1 MPKFLNTNNSIS
13 SSEFSST
20 YSNDIIIISKDVIF
34 QVHDKTFKE
43 ILKSSY
49 EMTDFLKT
57 FIGLEVNSENLKI
70 YNSSFITNNYK
81 RRESDILYKDIIQNT
96 FYLIEHQS
104 TVNIDMPRRIL
115 EYSTE
120 LMREI
125 KKNKIE
131 LKNPLIIPIVIYTG
145 KQPWNIPT
153 NFSDTQTFNSS
164 NKSFVINQ
172 IYKLID
178 IHTYSI
184 DKLKNIHN
192 KISYMLLIEKCKNH
206 LELAQTLEYIAIHA
220 NTSNTKEWVN
230 NLVTYV
236 FAKTLDDTSKSKIL
250 KLLYEKEKNENM
262 EDLIER
268 INNNIRLEKKKNIK
282 HSINIGE
289 TRGKLENLFS
299 TIKNMLNFNL
309 TDEEIIKYT
318 NATQEQIDQ
327 VRKKLK

>member
-1 MPKFLNTNNSIS
+1 
-13 SSEFSST
+13 
-20 YSNDIIIISKDVIF
+20 
-34 QVHDKTFKE
+34 
-43 ILKSSY
+43 
-49 EMTDFLKT
+49 MTDFLKT

-282 HSINIGE
+282 IGE

-299 TIKNMLNFNL
+299 TIKNMLNLNYKD
-309 TDEEIIKYT
+309 DEIKKCT
-318 NATQEQIDQ
+318 NATQEQINQ
-327 VRKKLK
+327 VRKKLNKN

>member
-1 MPKFLNTNNSIS
+1 MPKFLNANNSIS

-43 ILKSSY
+43 ILKNSI
-49 EMTDFLKT
+49 EMTKFLKS

-70 YNSSFITNNYK
+70 CNSNFITNDYK
-81 RRESDILYKDIIQNT
+81 RRESDILYKNINKNI
-96 FYLIEHQS
+96 FYLVEHQS
-104 TVNIDMPRRIL
+104 TINVDMPRRIL

-120 LMREI
+120 IMREI
-125 KKNKIE
+125 RKTRIE
-131 LKNPLIIPIVIYTG
+131 TTNPLIVPIVIYTG
-145 KQPWNIPT
+145 NKHWNVPT
-153 NFSDTQTFNSS
+153 NFSHTQPFNLQYKQF
-164 NKSFVINQ
+164 NIKQ
-172 IYKLID
+172 LYKLID
-178 IHTYSI
+178 INEYSTN
-184 DKLKNIHN
+184 KLKNIHN
-192 KISYMLLIEKCKNH
+192 KISYMFLIEKCKNH

-268 INNNIRLEKKKNIK
+268 INNNIKLEKKKNIK
-282 HSINIGE
+282 IGE
-289 TRGKLENLFS
+289 TRGKLETLFS
-299 TIKNMLNFNL
+299 TIKNMLNLNYKD
-309 TDEEIIKYT
+309 DEIKKCT

>member
-1 MPKFLNTNNSIS
+1 M
-13 SSEFSST
+13 
-20 YSNDIIIISKDVIF
+20 
-34 QVHDKTFKE
+34 
-43 ILKSSY
+43 
-49 EMTDFLKT
+49 
-57 FIGLEVNSENLKI
+57 
-70 YNSSFITNNYK
+70 
-81 RRESDILYKDIIQNT
+81 RLYQ
-96 FYLIEHQS
+96 
-104 TVNIDMPRRIL
+104 
-115 EYSTE
+115 
-120 LMREI
+120 
-125 KKNKIE
+125 
-131 LKNPLIIPIVIYTG
+131 IP
-145 KQPWNIPT
+145 
-153 NFSDTQTFNSS
+153 QTFNSS

-178 IHTYSI
+178 IHAYSI

-282 HSINIGE
+282 IGE

-299 TIKNMLNFNL
+299 TIKNMLNLNYKD
-309 TDEEIIKYT
+309 DEIKKCT
-318 NATQEQIDQ
+318 NATQEQINQ
-327 VRKKLK
+327 VRKKLNKN

>member
-1 MPKFLNTNNSIS
+1 MPKFLNANNSIS

-43 ILKSSY
+43 ILKNSI
-49 EMTDFLKT
+49 EMTKFLKS

-70 YNSSFITNNYK
+70 CNSNFITNDYK
-81 RRESDILYKDIIQNT
+81 RRESDILYKNINKNI
-96 FYLIEHQS
+96 FYLVEHQS
-104 TVNIDMPRRIL
+104 TINVDMPRRIL

-120 LMREI
+120 IMREI
-125 KKNKIE
+125 KKNKLE
-131 LKNPLIIPIVIYTG
+131 LSNPLIVPIVIYTG
-145 KQPWNIPT
+145 NKNWNVPT
-153 NFSDTQTFNSS
+153 NFSHTQPFNLQYKQF
-164 NKSFVINQ
+164 NIKQ
-172 IYKLID
+172 LYKLID
-178 IHTYSI
+178 INEYSTN
-184 DKLKNIHN
+184 KLKNIHN
-192 KISYMLLIEKCKNH
+192 KISYMFLIEKCKNH

-268 INNNIRLEKKKNIK
+268 INNNIKLEKKKNIK
-282 HSINIGE
+282 IGE
-289 TRGKLENLFS
+289 TRGKLETLFS
-299 TIKNMLNFNL
+299 TIKNMLNLNYKD
-309 TDEEIIKYT
+309 DEIKKCT